1 MRGSVFEGRYL
12 GDAVSHRTTVIVTG
26 DAAGELPRRQRR
38 RLRPARPARPPCL
51 LAQSG
56 AAGERG
62 EDDSL
67 IEVYRPHC
75 AGVFE
80 VRTVRQLA
88 DVIAQLM

>member
-1 MRGSVFEGRYL
+1 M
-12 GDAVSHRTTVIVTG
+12 IVTG
-26 DAAGELPRRQRR
+26 DARGNYRDDNVAAF
-38 RLRPARPARPPCL
+38 AR
-51 LAQSG
+51 LAQR
-56 AAGERG
+56 ARRVFWLNPEPRDEWG

-75 AGVFE
+75 DGLFE

>member
-1 MRGSVFEGRYL
+1 MTRL
-12 GDAVSHRTTVIVTG
+12 GNYRDDNV
-26 DAAGELPRRQRR
+26 AAFARLAQRARR
-38 RLRPARPARPPCL
+38 L

-56 AAGERG
+56 AAGEWG